1 MDQSSRPFI
10 GLYCAIEGNGMFS
23 LPAVAA
29 GESRLYFPVVSSTH
43 PKVAQEAL
51 WSVVTENSIFFNTSG
66 MKEASTLSEFIK
78 QRNEPLT
85 P

>member
-1 MDQSSRPFI
+1 
-10 GLYCAIEGNGMFS
+10 MFS

-51 WSVVTENSIFFNTSG
+51 WSVVTENSIFFNTILI
-66 MKEASTLSEFIK
+66 MKETSTLCEFIK
-78 QRNEPLT
+78 KRKEPLT

>member
-1 MDQSSRPFI
+1 
-10 GLYCAIEGNGMFS
+10 MFS

-29 GESRLYFPVVSSTH
+29 GESSLYFPVVSSTL

-66 MKEASTLSEFIK
+66 MKKCIFIMKETSTLSEFIK
-78 QRNEPLT
+78 KRKTNP
-85 P
+85 

>member
-1 MDQSSRPFI
+1 
-10 GLYCAIEGNGMFS
+10 MFS

-66 MKEASTLSEFIK
+66 MEK
-78 QRNEPLT
+78 
-85 P
+85 